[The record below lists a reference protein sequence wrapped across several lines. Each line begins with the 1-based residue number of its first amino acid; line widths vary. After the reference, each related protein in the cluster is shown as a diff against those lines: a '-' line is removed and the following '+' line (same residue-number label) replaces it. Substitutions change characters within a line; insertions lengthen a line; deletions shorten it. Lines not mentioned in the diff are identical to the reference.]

1 MVDIIVGSVLGCSL
15 SLSPGHPGISTGV
28 NDDQSRPDRRGF
40 EDLEPDQEGDRNNRQ
55 HDLRQHHR
63 RAVEGRQGRA
73 AGLRE
78 LPDSSPELSEGSESQ
93 NRVARGRSADAR
105 AVLQGRDA
113 TADEIAGAMELVT
126 LATSILSVEYRA
138 EGFNVGLNQGRVA
151 GAGILDHLHV
161 HVVPR
166 WNGDTNFMPVVGD
179 VRVHPE
185 PLEAS
190 YERLKGRLVG

>member
-1 MVDIIVGSVLGCSL
+1 MAYIGATKTPAGCVFCEALSGSDDRKNLVLVRRPRAFL
-15 SLSPGHPGISTGV
+15 ILNLYPYSPGH
-28 NDDQSRPDRRGF
+28 
-40 EDLEPDQEGDRNNRQ
+40 LM
-55 HDLRQHHR
+55 
-63 RAVEGRQGRA
+63 
-73 AGLRE
+73 
-78 LPDSSPELSEGSESQ
+78 
-93 NRVARGRSADAR
+93 
-105 AVLQGRDA
+105 AVLNRHVGTLVDA
-113 TADEIAGAMELVT
+113 TADEIAGAIELVT
-126 LATSILSVEYRA
+126 LATSILSIEYRA